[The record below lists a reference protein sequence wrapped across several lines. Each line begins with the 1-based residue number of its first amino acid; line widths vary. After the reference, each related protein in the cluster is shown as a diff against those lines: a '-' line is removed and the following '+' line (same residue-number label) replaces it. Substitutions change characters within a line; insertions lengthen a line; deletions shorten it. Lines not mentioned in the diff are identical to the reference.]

1 MERKGGAPFAEKKGN
16 CMLKTFEIVD
26 GKITESPNGAI
37 FSYISPTEEE
47 KRYLVDTCQIDPH
60 SLNSA
65 LDPDEIS
72 RVEFE
77 DNHIAIILKQPRNY
91 SAEDLLGF
99 GVTSVGI
106 FLFDDKMIIVQPEE
120 NPLFEYGRGAL
131 RARSLRGVILRILHH
146 ATNHFLEHL
155 KIIRLISARIEKDI
169 EFSVSN
175 HHLTE
180 MFVLSK
186 SLTYYESATTAN
198 KVLLAKLVR
207 DTEKIGFSETESE
220 LLEDIIVENNQC
232 VRMTEIY
239 TNILVGMSDARGS
252 IVSNNLS
259 VLMKQL
265 AVINI
270 IFLPLNVIVGLGGMS
285 EFTMMTQGVWWGH
298 TYSAMTLLLVLLAYG
313 TYYFLKKVN
322 LSKSDDE
329 F

>member
-1 MERKGGAPFAEKKGN
+1 
-16 CMLKTFEIVD
+16 MLRTYDIVD
-26 GKITESPNGAI
+26 GKITEAADGQI
-37 FSYISPTEEE
+37 FAYVAPTEEE
-47 KRYLVDTCQIDPH
+47 KRYLTETCQIDPH

-72 RVEFE
+72 RLEFE
-77 DNHIAIILKQPRNY
+77 DNHIAVILKQPRNY
-91 SAEDLLGF
+91 SADDLLGF
-99 GVTSVGI
+99 GVTSVGV
-106 FLFDDKMIIVQPEE
+106 FLFDDRIIIVQPEDT
-120 NPLFEYGRGAL
+120 PLFEYGRVSI
-131 RARSLRGVILRILHH
+131 RARSLRGVMLRILHH

-155 KIIRLISARIEKDI
+155 KIIRLISERIEKDI

-186 SLTYYESATTAN
+186 SLTYYESATNGN

-207 DTEKIGFSETESE
+207 DSVRIGFLEPENE

-239 TNILVGMSDARGS
+239 ASILVGMSDARGS
-252 IVSNNLS
+252 IVSNNLA

-265 AVINI
+265 AIINI

-285 EFTMMTQGVWWGH
+285 EFTMMTDGVWWGH
-298 TYSAMTLLLVLLAYG
+298 TYSIMTLLLVLLAYG

-322 LSKSDDE
+322 LSSSGHDE
-329 F
+329 D

>member
-1 MERKGGAPFAEKKGN
+1 
-16 CMLKTFEIVD
+16 MLKTFEIVD

-37 FSYISPTEEE
+37 LSYISPTEEE

-207 DTEKIGFSETESE
+207 DTEKIGFSAYETARGHKNHFSALKRHCRAWRHE
-220 LLEDIIVENNQC
+220 
-232 VRMTEIY
+232 RIY
-239 TNILVGMSDARGS
+239 NDDAGRLVGAHIQRNDASSRAFG
-252 IVSNNLS
+252 IRH
-259 VLMKQL
+259 VL
-265 AVINI
+265 
-270 IFLPLNVIVGLGGMS
+270 FLEKGKPFKI
-285 EFTMMTQGVWWGH
+285 
-298 TYSAMTLLLVLLAYG
+298 
-313 TYYFLKKVN
+313 
-322 LSKSDDE
+322 
-329 F
+329 

>member
-1 MERKGGAPFAEKKGN
+1 
-16 CMLKTFEIVD
+16 MLKTYDIVD
-26 GKITESPNGAI
+26 GKIIENQMGPICA
-37 FSYISPTEEE
+37 YIAPTEEE
-47 KRYLVDTCQIDPH
+47 KRKLVDDFQIDPH

-72 RVEFE
+72 RLEFE
-77 DNHIAIILKQPRNY
+77 DNHIAVILKQPRNY
-91 SAEDLLGF
+91 SADDLLGF
-99 GVTSVGI
+99 GVTSVGV
-106 FLFDDKMIIVQPEE
+106 FLFEDRIIIVQPED
-120 NPLFEYGRGAL
+120 NPLFEYGRVSL
-131 RARSLRGVILRILHH
+131 RAKSLRGVMLRILHH
-146 ATNHFLEHL
+146 STNHFLEHL
-155 KIIRLISARIEKDI
+155 KIIRLISERIEKDI

-186 SLTYYESATTAN
+186 SLTYYESATNGN

-207 DTEKIGFSETESE
+207 DTSRIGFSETETE

-239 TNILVGMSDARGS
+239 ASILVGMSDARGS
-252 IVSNNLS
+252 VVGNNLA

-265 AVINI
+265 AIINI

-285 EFTMMTQGVWWGH
+285 ELTVFTEKSLWWGH

-322 LSKSDDE
+322 LSETAADE
-329 F
+329 D

>member
-1 MERKGGAPFAEKKGN
+1 
-16 CMLKTFEIVD
+16 MLKTFDIVE
-26 GKITESPNGAI
+26 GKIIEAETGAI
-37 FSYISPTEEE
+37 DAYVAPTEEE
-47 KRYLVDTCQIDPH
+47 KRHLIDEYQIDPH

-77 DNHIAIILKQPRNY
+77 DNHIAIILNQPRNY
-91 SAEDLLGF
+91 TAEDLLGF

-106 FLFDDKMIIVQPEE
+106 FLFSDKIIIVQPEDT
-120 NPLFEYGRGAL
+120 PLFEYGRGSL
-131 RARSLRGVILRILHH
+131 RARSLKGVMLRILHH

-155 KIIRLISARIEKDI
+155 KIIRLISSRIEKDI

-186 SLTYYESATTAN
+186 SLTYYESATNGN

-207 DTEKIGFSETESE
+207 DTEKIGFTEAESE

-252 IVSNNLS
+252 IVGNNLA

-265 AVINI
+265 AIINI

-285 EFTMMTQGVWWGH
+285 EFTMMTEGVWWGH

-313 TYYFLKKVN
+313 TYYFLKKAS
-322 LSKSDDE
+322 LSREEEDI
-329 F
+329 

>member
-1 MERKGGAPFAEKKGN
+1 
-16 CMLKTFEIVD
+16 MLKTFDIVE
-26 GKITESPNGAI
+26 GKIIEAQTGAVCA
-37 FSYISPTEEE
+37 YVAPTEEE
-47 KRYLVDTCQIDPH
+47 KRHLIDEYQIDPH

-91 SAEDLLGF
+91 TAEDLLGF
-99 GVTSVGI
+99 GVTSVGL
-106 FLFDDKMIIVQPEE
+106 FLFEDKLIIVQPEDT
-120 NPLFEYGRGAL
+120 PLFEYGRGSL
-131 RARSLRGVILRILHH
+131 RARSLKGVMLRILHH

-186 SLTYYESATTAN
+186 SLTYYESATNGN

-207 DTEKIGFSETESE
+207 DTEKIGFTEAESE

-252 IVSNNLS
+252 IVGNNLA

-265 AVINI
+265 AIINI

-285 EFTMMTQGVWWGH
+285 EFTMMTEGVWWGH

-313 TYYFLKKVN
+313 TYYFLKKAS
-322 LSKSDDE
+322 LSREEEDI
-329 F
+329 

>member
-1 MERKGGAPFAEKKGN
+1 
-16 CMLKTFEIVD
+16 MLKIYDLVD
-26 GKITESPNGAI
+26 GKISENREGAVHVYVSPSEA
-37 FSYISPTEEE
+37 E
-47 KRYLVDTCQIDPH
+47 KRLLIEYYLIDPH

-72 RVEFE
+72 RMEFE

-99 GVTSVGI
+99 GVTSAGI
-106 FLFDDKMIIVQPEE
+106 FLFEDKLIIVQPEE
-120 NPLFEYGRGAL
+120 TSLFEYGRVSQ
-131 RARSLRGVILRILHH
+131 RVKSLKGVVLRILHH
-146 ATNHFLEHL
+146 STNHFLEHL
-155 KIIRLISARIEKDI
+155 KIIRLISERIEKDI

-186 SLTYYESATTAN
+186 SLTYYESATNAN
-198 KVLLAKLVR
+198 KVLLTKMVR
-207 DTEKIGFSETESE
+207 DTQRIGFDEPEGE

-239 TNILVGMSDARGS
+239 ASILVGMSDARGS
-252 IVSNNLS
+252 VVSNNLA

-265 AVINI
+265 AIINI

-285 EFTMMTQGVWWGH
+285 EFTMMTEHQIWWGH
-298 TYSAMTLLLVLLAYG
+298 SYSAMTLLLVLLAYG
-313 TYYFLKKVN
+313 TYYILRRVN
-322 LSKSDDE
+322 LSDTDSNE
-329 F
+329 N